1 MLSWLF
7 GNKKDQA
14 TRGEDS
20 VWMAGAARLKGIGR
34 EIERLAQDGHCLV
47 VVAWTLVTFDE
58 LVRELEQR
66 KPLLCRDLFGFDRLR
81 GQLTVP
87 GSVAI
92 ALANILSTDVKSL
105 TSVPVDIL
113 VYGRNDSRAVD
124 DAIVRFA
131 DLIGPNARVA
141 FHLSLD
147 DALLKHYIGT
157 LKQLLTRLDVP
168 EGEAI
173 SSPIVTQAIARA
185 QAKKRP

>member
-14 TRGEDS
+14 PRGEDS
-20 VWMAGAARLKGIGR
+20 VWMSGAARLKGIGR
-34 EIERLAQDGHCLV
+34 EVERLAKEGHCVV

-58 LVRELEQR
+58 LVRDLEQR
-66 KPLLCRDLFGFDRLR
+66 KPLLCRDLFGFDALR
-81 GQLTVP
+81 GQLTVS

-92 ALANILSTDVKSL
+92 ALANILSTDVKPL

-113 VYGRNDSRAVD
+113 VYGRNDSRAFD

-131 DLIGPNARVA
+131 DLIGANARLA

-147 DALLKHYIGT
+147 DALLKDYIGT

-168 EGEAI
+168 EDEAI
-173 SSPIVTQAIARA
+173 SSPMVTRAIARA
-185 QAKKRP
+185 QAKKSP

>member
-7 GNKKDQA
+7 GNKKVQA

-20 VWMAGAARLKGIGR
+20 VWMSGAARLKGIGR
-34 EIERLAQDGHCLV
+34 EVERLAKEGHCLV

-58 LVRELEQR
+58 LARELEQR
-66 KPLLCRDLFGFDRLR
+66 KPLRCSDLFGFDRLR
-81 GQLTVP
+81 GQLTIP

-92 ALANILSTDVKSL
+92 TLANFLSSDVKPI
-105 TSVPVDIL
+105 TSVPIDII
-113 VYGRNDSRAVD
+113 VCGRSDSRTND

-131 DLIGPNARVA
+131 DLIGPNARIA

-147 DALLKHYIGT
+147 DALLKDYIGT

-168 EGEAI
+168 EDEAI
-173 SSPIVTQAIARA
+173 SSPLVTRAIARA
-185 QAKKRP
+185 QAKKSP